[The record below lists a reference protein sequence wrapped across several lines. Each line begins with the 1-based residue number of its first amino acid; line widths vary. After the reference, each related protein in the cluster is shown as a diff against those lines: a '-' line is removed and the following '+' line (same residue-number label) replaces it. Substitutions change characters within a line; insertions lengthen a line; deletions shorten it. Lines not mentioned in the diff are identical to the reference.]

1 VPPPDSVPGP
11 TTVLVVED
19 QTAIGEMLARF
30 VASQP
35 GFEVQGRAGS
45 LAEAMAAIDA
55 RPRLVILDWMLPDG
69 TGLDLL
75 RALRNQGGHS
85 RALVFSANT
94 TEMAVRQALDAGAM
108 GYLEKTASFADFT
121 EALRTV
127 ASGQTYLG
135 PEVTQI
141 VRRLV
146 RDPSHSLEM
155 RPLTARE
162 SEVLR
167 MVGEGC
173 ASKQIAAL
181 LGLSVRTV
189 ENHRASI
196 MRKTGLRSAAQLA
209 VHAVQLGLVTLPG
222 GTRSLQS

>member
-1 VPPPDSVPGP
+1 M
-11 TTVLVVED
+11 
-19 QTAIGEMLARF
+19 AIGEMLARF
-30 VASQP
+30 VATQP
-35 GFEVQGRAGS
+35 GFAVQGRVGTI
-45 LAEAMAAIDA
+45 AEAVRALDE
-55 RPRLVILDWMLPDG
+55 RPRLVILDWILPDG

-75 RALRNQGGHS
+75 RAIRVRSSGS
-85 RALVFSANT
+85 RALVFSAHT
-94 TEMAVRQALDAGAM
+94 TELAVRQALDAGAA
-108 GYLEKTASFADFT
+108 GYVEKAASFAAFT
-121 EALRTV
+121 EAINAV

-146 RDPSHSLEM
+146 RDPSHTPEM

-167 MVGEGC
+167 LVGEGC

-189 ENHRASI
+189 ENHRAAI
-196 MRKTGLRSAAQLA
+196 MRKTGLHSAAQLA
-209 VHAVQLGLVTLPG
+209 VHAVQIGLVQLPG
-222 GTRSLQS
+222 RTSNLTAPAVLSAPPPSTNAS